1 MERNTRQ
8 REAVLEAVERGARA
22 LSPPE
27 ILALAREAVPTL
39 NLSTIYRQIG
49 ALQQEARVVKV
60 LLPGQTARY
69 EAVCGH
75 AERDAGHHHHHFH
88 CSGCDRV
95 FSLHACPGSM
105 QDLVP
110 KGFVVESHEITLHGR
125 CPECSRAAR
134 APRAARA

>member
-8 REAVLEAVERGARA
+8 RQAVLDAVERGGRA
-22 LSPPE
+22 LTPPE
-27 ILALAREAVPTL
+27 ILALAREAVPGL

-49 ALQQEARVVKV
+49 TLQEEARLVKV
-60 LLPGQTARY
+60 LLPGQTPRY
-69 EAVCGH
+69 EPVCGQVH
-75 AERDAGHHHHHFH
+75 GDAGHHHHHFH
-88 CSGCDRV
+88 CNVCDRV

-125 CPECSRAAR
+125 CPECRRGAR
-134 APRAARA
+134 A